1 LSTLRAHE
9 IGSMVIKE
17 ALIRAKVQPEEV
29 SEVIMGQVQFLS
41 LLLLF
46 LLCRGGGFVDW
57 IYLHQGQDTDQ
68 RWAFVNTIINVHVS

>member
-1 LSTLRAHE
+1 
-9 IGSMVIKE
+9 MVIKE

-46 LLCRGGGFVDW
+46 LLCRGGVDW
-57 IYLHQGQDTDQ
+57 IYLHQAQDTDQ
-68 RWAFVNTIINVHVS
+68 RWAFVNTIINVSCVIKGGKVLTI